1 MKLPARINQVKD
13 GYDIVGDDNFTI
25 ALHLSYDDA
34 KIITFLLNTA
44 DPDLLPDDFTPIRTT
59 DAPTDPQETI
69 RTLCSALHSLLL
81 ETDQHATGNCPML
94 KEACLNAHRALAD
107 ASRRHLPPTTPPEIE
122 PEGHNA
128 TPWFLAFGAGVV
140 DVFPQDNVNPI
151 ARVFVPDYKVSSALA
166 NAFFLVR
173 AVNCH
178 DQLVR
183 ALEEITE
190 RYDRLDRTILAER
203 GLKYTVN
210 GTVERAKAA
219 LEATKEKRPS

>member
-81 ETDQHATGNCPML
+81 ETDQHATGNCPQL
-94 KEACLNAHRALAD
+94 KEACTNARIALAG
-107 ASRRHLPPTTPPEIE
+107 AFRRHLPPTTPPETE

-128 TPWFLAFGAGVV
+128 TPWFLSFDLRSGII
-140 DVFPQDNVNPI
+140 DVFPNDNVNSI
-151 ARVFVPDYKVSSALA
+151 ARVYVPDYKVEQAKA
-166 NAFFLVR
+166 NAHLLVH

-178 DQLVR
+178 DELVA
-183 ALEEITE
+183 ALEALLAVFYKSPRNGDT
-190 RYDRLDRTILAER
+190 RLVSGWGIA
-203 GLKYTVN
+203 YN
-210 GTVERAKAA
+210 RAKAA
-219 LEATKEKRPS
+219 LEAATEKRPS